1 MASEVV
7 CGLIFRLLLP
17 ICLVAACLFRYNG
30 LSFVYLI
37 FLLLIPLFSE
47 PTKTTMQGHTGRL
60 LKTLCFSSLTFLLL
74 HALFQITIYSL
85 QATEK
90 IKPGFNCT
98 DWEKSLRQIG
108 FESVSG
114 ADAGNI
120 IRLFAPDVGMFVA
133 GLATWLICKS
143 LVQKPPKDDM
153 AVYNPEFQNEELD
166 DEKLEL
172 DDAFTYEEDFE
183 VADVVEEMEEEGTK
197 QNILR
202 RIATYASRLKEFIG
216 NMITTTGKVV
226 VTILL
231 GLTGITLPSLTS
243 GIYFFVFLGLCTWW
257 SCGRQFDPLIFSSL
271 CVLMA
276 IFSAGHLIGLYLY
289 QLQFLQELVPP
300 GDFYARL
307 FGVSPV
313 IQTSCTTT
321 WKIIANP
328 NMSWPQHLNPIM
340 LLLLYYTLATLIRLW
355 LQEPVLKNIE
365 EENYARGEEEQN
377 ERFGSDSPVTADMR
391 RNMWY
396 SAHYATDERRLLTI
410 TQDDTN
416 SSDAL
421 LVTVNGNPVDY
432 HSMQSALQAEN
443 GPISLEMYSTPQ
455 YKWEMADE
463 SPDKTEEEKLPEEPV
478 NSRLNSIITIFR
490 FIMKQSYICALIA
503 MMAWSITY
511 HSWLTF
517 VLLIWSCVLW
527 MVRNRR
533 RYAMLTSPFMVFYG
547 NMLLT
552 LQYIWSLDLTEDELP
567 VPTGVLTRMETPGAE
582 LGSQI
587 LCALTFWLLLRQYI
601 TERREA
607 EKHKECALSEVKVE
621 EKDDDQQGKEIMK
634 VFGNLVMG
642 MFVKYWIYI
651 CGGMFFF
658 VSFEGKIV
666 VYKII
671 YMMLFLFCV
680 VLYQVHYDWWRRILK
695 YFWIIVVSYTMLVLI
710 LVYTYQFKSFPALW
724 QNMTGMDIKKLKDLG
739 LEQFTVSDLFTS
751 IFIPTS
757 FLLVCILHLHYFHDR
772 FLELTDLKAVTSKQE
787 SSIYSHAKVNG
798 RVYLLVNRL
807 VNQDGS
813 LPDIGMM
820 NLNTSAQK
828 EEKME
833 EKKPEEG
840 EEEEEEEDYITDP
853 TCSEE
858 KTNKWHLVIDR
869 LTVLFL
875 KFMENFHKL
884 QVMAWWILE
893 LHIIKIIS
901 FYIIWITLKEV
912 SLLNY
917 VFLISWAFALP
928 YVKLRPLA
936 SSVCTVMT
944 CIIIVC
950 KMLYQL
956 TSVQPSDYSSNCTIP
971 QLNETN
977 IETLA
982 KLNSSVLYASPV
994 DPANWIG
1001 LKKSLPL
1008 LVYLKNNLLILAVL
1022 AFEVT
1027 IYRHQEY
1034 FRLRNN
1040 LAPPVSKTIF
1050 HDITRQHLDNGLV
1063 NCAKYFINYFFYKF
1077 GLEICFLMTVNVIGQ
1092 RMDLYAMLHAFWL
1105 FALLYR
1111 RRRKAIAEVWPKY
1124 CCFLACILTFQYM
1137 LCIGIPPAACKEY
1150 PWRYVGAKINSNFI
1164 KWLYFPDFIVNP
1176 NPIFLIYD
1184 FMMLLCASLQWQVFE
1199 DENRAAVRIV
1209 AGDNVEICRD
1219 LDAATFSQH
1228 NPVPDF
1234 IHCRSYLD
1242 MIKVIGFSY
1251 LFWFVLTIIF
1261 ITGTTRISIFCMGYL
1276 VACFYFLLFGGQ
1288 LLLKPIKIILQYWDC
1303 LIAYNVFVITM
1314 KNILSIGACAYI
1326 NSLLTKSCWIIQ
1338 TFGLVCTVK
1347 GYDPAT
1353 ENLYKCPL
1361 PNGEAGIIWD
1371 SICFSFLLL
1380 QRRVFMSYYFL
1391 HVVAD
1396 IKSAQILAS
1405 RGAELFQATIVKAVK
1420 ARLEEEKK
1428 SMDQLKRQMDRIKT
1442 RQQKYKKGKEKMLS
1456 LTQSED
1462 AQGPQ
1467 VKQEEDD
1474 DDDEGEPKKDKAKGK
1489 KKQWWR
1495 PWVDHASMVRSGD
1508 YYLFETD
1515 SEEENEEEVVKEDEE
1530 QPKKSSF
1537 QRAVRKFASAII
1549 ALPKSILK
1557 LPKTILQLIVRA
1569 VKFVYQTWMKD
1580 SKSVLKDKKNEKNK
1594 RKEWEHGTTEAGG
1607 HIAIECEETEELP
1620 TPEEAH
1626 KNSNAP
1632 DNVIKRVFN
1641 LLKFTW
1647 VLLLALVD
1655 SFTEWLNS
1663 ISRECIDISTVLR
1676 IERCMLTREVKK
1688 GNVPCRDSIHNYYKH
1703 QMKLHSSRDSGL
1715 DRIDDGAR
1723 CAALIIHEGNQEMGA
1738 ERMDSTDSIASRDS
1752 LSSCYTEATMLYSR
1766 QSTLDDIDDIP
1777 KTSERARPR
1786 LRKMYSVDMSS
1797 SSVDSCS
1804 IVSSEPTQC
1813 TMLYS
1818 RQGTTDTIEE
1828 VEDEQQE
1835 EATVPVY
1842 TTDTMPEEVPPS
1854 YSKAVS
1860 LTHLSFSSDSAGEKH
1875 LMALTP
1881 DSRID
1886 LLEDP
1891 IFPNLTHELTASEL
1905 LLNKMFYDEELEES
1919 EKFYIAQPRTL
1930 LLFFALYNTLVARS
1944 EMVCFFV
1951 IILNHM
1957 ISASMITLVLPILIF
1972 LWAMLS
1978 VPRPSKRFWMSAIV
1992 YTEVTIVIKYFFQ
2005 FGFFPWNE
2013 NLILT
2018 KDKTEFIPNIIGIEK
2033 KEGYVHYD
2041 LIQLLAL
2048 FFHRSILKCHGLW
2061 DEDDRTESASA
2072 KGDMEEDRLNEFPRK
2087 SSLGSLKSINLQ
2099 ASMDSIN
2106 VHFPEQTP
2114 ARRPSSTGS
2123 QISNR
2128 SSHRSL
2134 RGSISTGNSS
2144 SRKGSGSLS
2153 VQPKTKKELLLE
2165 KLREQMIKAKVI
2177 AIAKTLQ
2184 IYIPIRQFFY
2194 NIIHPEYS
2202 AVTDVYVLMFLAD
2215 VVDFIV
2221 IIFGFGAF
2229 GKHSAAADITSSLS
2243 EDKVP
2248 EAFLV
2253 MLIIQFGTMVVDR
2266 ALYLKKTV
2274 LGKVVFQVI
2283 LVFGIHFWMF
2293 FILPRVTERRFSQNT
2308 VAQLW
2313 YFVKCVYFGLSAY
2326 QIRCGYPTRVLGNFL
2341 TKSYNYINLFLF
2353 QGFRLVPFL
2362 TELRAVMDWVW
2373 TDTTLS
2379 LSSWICVEDIYA
2391 HIFVLKCWRES
2402 EKRYPQPRGQKKKK
2416 AVKYGMG
2423 GLIVFLLICI
2433 VWFPL
2438 LFMSLIN
2445 SVAGV
2450 TNTPL
2455 DVSVTI
2461 TIGGYQPIF
2470 TMSAQ
2475 QNQLQQFNANQY
2487 KKLETRYKYNSS
2499 ARQFLE
2505 AYMKEDIV
2513 IAQLEGNSNSL
2524 WTISPPSREEMIR
2537 TLKDNTSKIS
2547 IVVFW
2552 SVRRDSTIGGKS
2564 EIASNKFSTELPLKT
2579 KTELAALLEGKE
2591 VNPVTI
2597 GKIFPNYIRAHS
2609 DSNTKPVRQ
2618 LYENN
2623 VDYCELVVTLVQK
2636 KENHTVLFQ
2645 EWWTVDQSTKFHRN
2659 DGKESL
2665 ELIVFSDK
2673 ISPPSLGFLAGYGI
2687 MGLYASV
2694 VLVIGKFVREFFSGI
2709 SHTIM
2714 FEELPN
2720 VDRILKLCTDIF
2732 LVRETGELEL
2742 EEDMYCKLIF
2752 LYRSPETM
2760 IKWTREK
2767 TK

>member
-47 PTKTTMQGHTGRL
+47 PTKKTMQGHTGRL
-60 LKTLCFSSLTFLLL
+60 LKTLCFTSLTFLLL

-85 QATEK
+85 QANEK

-98 DWEKSLRQIG
+98 DWEKSFRQIG

-133 GLATWLICKS
+133 GLATWLVCKS
-143 LVQKPPKDDM
+143 LVQQPPSEDM
-153 AVYNPEFQNEELD
+153 AQYNPEFQNEEQVED
-166 DEKLEL
+166 KLEL
-172 DDAFTYEEDFE
+172 ADPFIYEEDFE
-183 VADVVEEMEEEGTK
+183 VADVVEELEEEGTK

-202 RIATYASRLKEFIG
+202 RIATYASKLKEFIG
-216 NMITTTGKVV
+216 NIIATTGKVV

-231 GLTGITLPSLTS
+231 GLTGITLPSLSS
-243 GIYFFVFLGLCTWW
+243 GVYFFVFLGLCTWW
-257 SCGRQFDPLIFSSL
+257 SCGKQFDPLIFSCL

-289 QLQFLQELVPP
+289 QLQFLQELIPP

-313 IQTSCTTT
+313 IQTNCTTT

-328 NMSWPQHLNPIM
+328 NMPWPQHVNPIM

-355 LQEPVLKNIE
+355 LQEPIIRNIE
-365 EENYARGEEEQN
+365 EESYKREDEEQK
-377 ERFGSDSPVTADMR
+377 EPFESDSSVTANMR

-432 HSMQSALQAEN
+432 HNMHSALQAEN
-443 GPISLEMYSTPQ
+443 GPTTVEMYSTPQ
-455 YKWEMADE
+455 YKWEIPDE
-463 SPDKTEEEKLPEEPV
+463 SPDKIEDDIIPEETV
-478 NSRLNSIITIFR
+478 NSRLNSLITIFR

-527 MVRNRR
+527 MVRDRR

-547 NMLLT
+547 NVLLT
-552 LQYIWSLDLTEDELP
+552 LQYIWSLDLTEEELP
-567 VPTGVLTRMETPGAE
+567 ELSGVLQKMKTTPCVE
-582 LGSQI
+582 LSSKI

-607 EKHKECALSEVKVE
+607 KKLKESALSEVKVE
-621 EKDDDQQGKEIMK
+621 ELDDGQQGKEIMK
-634 VFGNLVMG
+634 VLGTLVMG
-642 MFVKYWIYI
+642 MFVKYWIYV

-666 VYKII
+666 MYKII

-680 VLYQVHYDWWRRILK
+680 ALYQVHYDWWRRILK

-710 LVYTYQFKSFPALW
+710 LVYTYQFKSFPDLW
-724 QNMTGMDIKKLKDLG
+724 QNMTGMDIEKLKDLG
-739 LEQFTVSDLFTS
+739 LEQFSVTDLFTS

-787 SSIYSHAKVNG
+787 SSIY
-798 RVYLLVNRL
+798 RL

-820 NLNTSAQK
+820 NINTSAQK
-828 EEKME
+828 EERVEGKQ
-833 EKKPEEG
+833 PEEG
-840 EEEEEEEDYITDP
+840 EEDNEEEYEDP
-853 TCSEE
+853 TED
-858 KTNKWHLVIDR
+858 KNNKWHLVIDR

-875 KFMENFHKL
+875 KFMETFHKL

-893 LHIIKIIS
+893 LHIIKIVS

-936 SSVCTVMT
+936 SSICTVMT

-956 TSVQPSDYSSNCTIP
+956 SSVQPSNHSSNCTTP

-977 IETLA
+977 VESIE
-982 KLNSSVLYASPV
+982 KLHKSVLYASPV

-1001 LKKSLPL
+1001 LRKSSPL

-1040 LAPPVSKTIF
+1040 LPHPVTKTIF

-1092 RMDLYAMLHAFWL
+1092 RMDLYAMFHAFWL

-1111 RRRKAIAEVWPKY
+1111 RRRKAIAEIWPKY
-1124 CCFLACILTFQYM
+1124 CCFLACILTFQYL

-1150 PWRYVGAKINSNFI
+1150 PWRYASAKINSNFI
-1164 KWLYFPDFIVNP
+1164 KWLYFPDFITNP
-1176 NPIFLIYD
+1176 NPMFLIYD

-1276 VACFYFLLFGGQ
+1276 VACFYFLLFGGE

-1326 NSLLTKSCWIIQ
+1326 NSLILKSCWLIQ

-1347 GYDPAT
+1347 GYDQPPA
-1353 ENLYKCPL
+1353 ENLTKCPL
-1361 PNGEAGIIWD
+1361 PKDEAGIIWD

-1442 RQQKYKKGKEKMLS
+1442 RQQKYKKGKERMLS
-1456 LTQSED
+1456 LTQSLD

-1467 VKQEEDD
+1467 VKQEDDD
-1474 DDDEGEPKKDKAKGK
+1474 DDDEGEPEKDKAKGK

-1515 SEEENEEEVVKEDEE
+1515 SEEENEEEVKEDEEE
-1530 QPKKSSF
+1530 QPKKSGF
-1537 QRAVRKFASAII
+1537 QFI
-1549 ALPKSILK
+1549 
-1557 LPKTILQLIVRA
+1557 
-1569 VKFVYQTWMKD
+1569 YQTWMKD
-1580 SKSVLKDKKNEKNK
+1580 SKSVLKRKEKNK
-1594 RKEWEHGTTEAGG
+1594 RKRWEHSKKETGG

-1620 TPEEAH
+1620 APEEVH
-1626 KNSNAP
+1626 KHSNAP

-1647 VLLLALVD
+1647 VLFLALVD
-1655 SFTEWLNS
+1655 SFTNWLNS
-1663 ISRECIDISTVLR
+1663 ISKECIDISTVLR

-1703 QMKLHSSRDSGL
+1703 QMKMHNSRESGL
-1715 DRIDDGAR
+1715 DRNDDGAR
-1723 CAALIIHEGNQEMGA
+1723 CAALTIREGNQEVGA
-1738 ERMDSTDSIASRDS
+1738 ERMDSTDSIVSRDS

-1797 SSVDSCS
+1797 SSVESCS

-1813 TMLYS
+1813 TLLYS

-1828 VEDEQQE
+1828 VEDEQDE
-1835 EATVPVY
+1835 EATIPVC
-1842 TTDTMPEEVPPS
+1842 TSDIMTEEVPPS

-1860 LTHLSFSSDSAGEKH
+1860 LDCLSFSSDSAGEKH

-1886 LLEDP
+1886 LLEDK
-1891 IFPNLTHELTASEL
+1891 IFPNLSHELTASEL

-1919 EKFYIAQPRTL
+1919 EKFYKAQPRAL

-1944 EMVCFFV
+1944 EMLCFFV

-1957 ISASMITLVLPILIF
+1957 VSASMITLVLPILIF

-1978 VPRPSKRFWMSAIV
+1978 VPRPSKRFWMTAIV

-2013 NLILT
+2013 NLSRT
-2018 KDKTEFIPNIIGIEK
+2018 RDKPDFAPNIIGIEK

-2061 DEDDRTESASA
+2061 DEDDKNENASA
-2072 KGDMEEDRLNEFPRK
+2072 KDDMEEDHLNESQRK
-2087 SSLGSLKSINLQ
+2087 NSLGSLKSINLQ
-2099 ASMDSIN
+2099 ASLDSIH
-2106 VHFPEQTP
+2106 VHFPEQTK

-2128 SSHRSL
+2128 SSHRSQ
-2134 RGSISTGNSS
+2134 RGSVSTRNSS

-2153 VQPKTKKELLLE
+2153 VQPKNKKELLLE
-2165 KLREQMIKAKVI
+2165 KVREQMIKAKTI

-2184 IYIPIRQFFY
+2184 IYIPIKHFFY

-2221 IIFGFGAF
+2221 IVFGFGAF

-2243 EDKVP
+2243 EDQVP

-2266 ALYLKKTV
+2266 ALYLRKTV
-2274 LGKVVFQVI
+2274 LGKVIFQVI

-2293 FILPRVTERRFSQNT
+2293 FILPRVTERRFNQNK
-2308 VAQLW
+2308 VAQVW

-2379 LSSWICVEDIYA
+2379 LSSWICIEDIYA
-2391 HIFVLKCWRES
+2391 HIFILKCWRES

-2416 AVKYGMG
+2416 VVKYGMG

-2438 LFMSLIN
+2438 LFMSLIK

-2450 TNTPL
+2450 TNKPL
-2455 DVSVTI
+2455 DVSVSI

-2475 QNQLQQFNANQY
+2475 QKQLQDFDQNQY
-2487 KKLETRYKYNSS
+2487 NNLLKKFKHEP
-2499 ARQFLE
+2499 AAMQFLD
-2505 AYMKEDIV
+2505 AYMKEDIL

-2524 WTISPPSREEMIR
+2524 WTISPPSRSKMVEE
-2537 TLKDNTSKIS
+2537 LKDNVSKIF
-2547 IVVFW
+2547 IVVSW
-2552 SVRRDSTIGGKS
+2552 SVQRNVSLGGKS
-2564 EIASNKFSTELPLKT
+2564 EIASDKISLEIQPEAKLA
-2579 KTELAALLEGKE
+2579 LAAVVEGIKNESVKLE
-2591 VNPVTI
+2591 N
-2597 GKIFPNYIRAHS
+2597 IFPNYIRAP
-2609 DSNTKPVRQ
+2609 SNSETKPVKQ
-2618 LYENN
+2618 LYKNDG
-2623 VDYCELVVTLVQK
+2623 DYCELIVKLVQQ
-2636 KENHTVLFQ
+2636 ENCPLKPCQ
-2645 EWWTVDQSTKFHRN
+2645 QWWTVNQTERLYRN
-2659 DGKESL
+2659 DDKESL
-2665 ELIVFSDK
+2665 EIIVFSDK
-2673 ISPPSLGFLAGYGI
+2673 VSPPSLGFLAGYGI

-2709 SHTIM
+2709 SHDIM

-2742 EEDMYCKLIF
+2742 EEDLYAKLIF